1 MRILFS
7 VLLFCLLVGCDSG
20 GHDLGG
26 SWIEIGKYV
35 EVELTTKESF
45 QGQLYKVKKKVVI
58 LKTPTNVEIIIPRS
72 KIKFMWPWGQTLR
85 DLNQK

>member
-35 EVELTTKESF
+35 EVELTTKESL
-45 QGQLYKVKKKVVI
+45 QGQL
-58 LKTPTNVEIIIPRS
+58 
-72 KIKFMWPWGQTLR
+72 
-85 DLNQK
+85 

>member
-1 MRILFS
+1 MRILLS

-26 SWIEIGKYV
+26 SWEIGQYV

-45 QGQLYKVKKKVVI
+45 QGQL
-58 LKTPTNVEIIIPRS
+58 
-72 KIKFMWPWGQTLR
+72 
-85 DLNQK
+85 

>member
-26 SWIEIGKYV
+26 SWEIGQYV

-45 QGQLYKVKKKVVI
+45 QGQLKKVKKKVLI

-85 DLNQK
+85 DLNQR